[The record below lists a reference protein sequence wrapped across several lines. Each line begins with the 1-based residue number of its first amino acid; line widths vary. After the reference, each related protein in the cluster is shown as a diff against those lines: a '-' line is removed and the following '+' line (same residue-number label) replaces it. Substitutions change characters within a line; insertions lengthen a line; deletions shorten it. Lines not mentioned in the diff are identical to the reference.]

1 MFGAV
6 NALQYLFQAIGW
18 NLPYQIFLALPYLLT
33 LCGLAGVAGR
43 VSAPANL
50 GKWIEAK

>member
-33 LCGLAGVAGR
+33 LCGLAGVAGQ